1 NGAEHIHGGRK
12 MRRTHL
18 GQAPTSRFKGVSWKA
33 GEGKW
38 AANIMRDGVAHRLG
52 RFDDEI
58 AAAQAYDEAARE
70 LYGALAYQNFP
81 DGVDAWLSNEAQ
93 ALQEEDAPG
102 DRPS

>member
-1 NGAEHIHGGRK
+1 

-18 GQAPTSRFKGVSWKA
+18 GQVPTSRFKGVSWRA

-38 AANIMRDGVAHRLG
+38 AANIMKDGVAYRLG
-52 RFDDEI
+52 QFDDEI

-81 DGVDAWLSNEAQ
+81 DGVDAWLAAEHEPYASDPLGGQPTGE
-93 ALQEEDAPG
+93 G
-102 DRPS
+102 DRAAAA